1 MVTDKIIVV
10 GGTSQRRKMVSTT
23 IKSVLNNDFTSKE
36 RNNIGVVYTNLDRKL
51 PGKYAADTGNVPL
64 LKGMKNPGHRTM
76 VDLRIGT
83 GLNKTDLH
91 QAILHEFV
99 HQNRKREGENYKN
112 ERRTDL
118 EVVGRL
124 PASGIKNAKLGYYF
138 SEKLR
143 FPAHTSLPKKIG
155 LVRGQIRQDRRM
167 LTGSVNKSAEG
178 ERLESRVDKMYKK
191 SGIAKRRRY
200 P

>member
-1 MVTDKIIVV
+1 MDTLIVA
-10 GGTSQRRKMVSTT
+10 GGNSTRRKQVKG
-23 IKSVLNNDFTSKE
+23 IANSVLQHNFTAKE
-36 RNNIGVVYTNLDRKL
+36 RGEIGTVKVNLN
-51 PGKYAADTGNVPL
+51 PGNLRQSYAGDTGYTKANGTDIRLGRGLRRNDLSQL
-64 LKGMKNPGHRTM
+64 LT
-76 VDLRIGT
+76 
-83 GLNKTDLH
+83 
-91 QAILHEFV
+91 HELTHV
-99 HQNRKREGENYKN
+99 VRRREGEPYRN
-112 ERRTDL
+112 ERKIDL

-143 FPAHTSLPKKIG
+143 FPPHTSLNRKIE

>member
-10 GGTSQRRKMVSTT
+10 GGTPQRRKMVSTT

-36 RNNIGVVYTNLDRKL
+36 RSNIGVVYSNLDRKL
-51 PGKYAADTGNVPL
+51 PGKYAADTGSVPL
-64 LKGMKNPGHRTM
+64 LKGMKTPGHHTM
-76 VDLRIGT
+76 VDLRIGK

-124 PASGIKNAKLGYYF
+124 PASGIRNMKLGYYF
-138 SEKLR
+138 DTRLR
-143 FPAHTSLPKKIG
+143 FPPHTSLPKKIS
-155 LVRGQIRQDRRM
+155 LVREQIRQDRRM
-167 LTGSVNKSAEG
+167 LTGSVNKSLEG
-178 ERLESRVDKMYKK
+178 ERLEKKVDALYRQ
-191 SGIAKRRRY
+191 SGIAKRRKY